1 MKIKKF
7 ACLLIV
13 VVLCVSLIVGCT
25 SQDKTNENDSK
36 QSSTQN
42 NESKQEKPKEVT
54 LRFMWWGRSPS
65 SGNTRG
71 YRLVSKE

>member
-25 SQDKTNENDSK
+25 SQDKTNENDNK

-54 LRFMWWGRSPS
+54 LR
-65 SGNTRG
+65 
-71 YRLVSKE
+71 L